1 MGKTAKVVSVSEGK
15 FVVPNLWLSRFDV
28 GKCGKIKCAE
38 SELSILAKA
47 SVNKDNHINTDVTLE
62 TANGQVTQFKVR
74 NKLGENFMIIGLPN
88 ALFGQTSPRS
98 ETVIFMVPRLIRT
111 LKTTETIKNKI

>member
-1 MGKTAKVVSVSEGK
+1 M
-15 FVVPNLWLSRFDV
+15 WLSRFDV
-28 GKCGKIKCAE
+28 GKCGKLKTDEA
-38 SELSILAKA
+38 ELSILTKA
-47 SVNKDNHINTDVTLE
+47 SVVNDNRITSEVTLE
-62 TANGQVTQFKVR
+62 TTNGQITNFKVR

-88 ALFGQTSPRS
+88 EVFTSDTPRS